1 MSTKGHPPSRTLF
14 PRPRRPRWPGSQ
26 RHTLPPVSERVL
38 TERGRYILRRKLG
51 TMELPMSVFTQMA
64 KEQMNAGI
72 HATVRVEEWP
82 SDRTTRIRVEHHPD
96 ERTLRFKTHAERTR
110 QSSSAIQHTR

>member
-38 TERGRYILRRKLG
+38 TSMEDLIIQTKFRRCGL
-51 TMELPMSVFTQMA
+51 TEVSMEAHKEWAKAAVCAGPRALVRTEVMMHNHSV
-64 KEQMNAGI
+64 
-72 HATVRVEEWP
+72 
-82 SDRTTRIRVEHHPD
+82 RIRVEHHPD
-96 ERTLRFKTHAERTR
+96 ERTLRFKTHAERNKKV
-110 QSSSAIQHTR
+110 